1 LKIIKSLQKGEFKM
15 AEKKEKPKGTPT
27 EGSLPN
33 PNAPVSKEEQQEEG
47 KVQYPRRS
55 DDPRKPG
62 E

>member
-1 LKIIKSLQKGEFKM
+1 M